1 MTGEMDGE
9 PQEDILDRCVQRL
22 LQGEPLDHVLR
33 SYPDQQPQL
42 RMALEPALALL
53 QSTTPEPSP
62 HAQYA
67 AMNAMMRQ
75 VRTEAERPE
84 LPGVFR
90 WLGTLRARPLAFQA
104 LAVVAAIALFSSIGL
119 GASAA
124 TGSAPEPVRNFLGIS
139 SNSTSVRMTGPII
152 SIRGGMLVVHTAAG
166 DRSIEITSATTIR
179 RGGNQIDV
187 TGLLNGETVLVTAT
201 EMRDGALVARD
212 VRAADLP
219 TPTNTAV
226 IGVPALPRSDDAATG
241 TPSEEPAGG
250 DDHGDDRRD
259 DGASST
265 PVPDDRHDDGEHAG
279 TPEVSATSK
288 SDDEHATRTPGH
300 GDATSEPEHHDST
313 PTSGDDGD
321 SEHHD

>member
-9 PQEDILDRCVQRL
+9 PQEDILDRCIQRL
-22 LQGEPLDHVLR
+22 LQGEPLDRVLR

-42 RMALEPALALL
+42 RTALEPALALL
-53 QSTTPEPSP
+53 RSNTPEPSP

-75 VRTEAERPE
+75 VHTEAERPE

-104 LAVVAAIALFSSIGL
+104 LAVVAAIAVFSSIGL

-124 TGSAPEPVRNFLGIS
+124 TGTAPEPVRNFLGIS
-139 SNSTSVRMTGPII
+139 SNSMSVRMTGPII
-152 SIRGGMLVVHTAAG
+152 SLRGGMLMIHTAAG
-166 DRSIEITSATTIR
+166 DRSIEITSATTVR
-179 RGGNQIDV
+179 RGANQIDV

-201 EMRDGALVARD
+201 EMRDGTLVARD

-219 TPTNTAV
+219 TPTNTAI
-226 IGVPALPRSDDAATG
+226 IGVPALPQSDDTATG

-250 DDHGDDRRD
+250 DDRRD
-259 DGASST
+259 DGTSST
-265 PVPDDRHDDGEHAG
+265 PVPGDRHDDGEHAG

-288 SDDEHATRTPGH
+288 SDDEHATRTPDH
-300 GDATSEPEHHDST
+300 GDTTSEPEHHDST
-313 PTSGDDGD
+313 STPTSGDGGD